1 MQQLVKIYGKLEA
14 VIPAKAFAKSEVQ
27 GEDGGMSR
35 EEPGESAVT
44 GALSHLHPHDPV
56 STTVGVSKWKL
67 KREKEHAQSH

>member
-1 MQQLVKIYGKLEA
+1 M
-14 VIPAKAFAKSEVQ
+14 Q